1 MVAMADALLRLRVDP
16 SQVQKDTEAGLDKV
30 DATPAGKKVGGQF
43 GTGFTTGVSGA
54 TRDAAGKFVSSADA
68 KKAGGQAGTSFGGEL
83 KASLT
88 KVFKGFSLS
97 GLLTGGGGEG
107 DNAASK
113 TLNSGGLLGGLL
125 PGISGLS
132 GLKATVVG
140 IGAAAVATLPS
151 IFALQAG
158 FIGISGAVKAISV
171 GAQALIGTKT
181 DMGPLYAQAQTVAKT
196 YQAIMTQAAQ
206 SLLSPLRT
214 VMNQI
219 PVLLAQLEPAISS
232 AFAGAGTLLG
242 PLTTG
247 LGNIARTVLPQLG
260 ALFRATA
267 PLVTPLLTGL
277 NSLLAL
283 VLPPLINLI
292 RSAQPAFAALASIL
306 TTLGL
311 NLGKM
316 LTDFAPVVAVSSSVL
331 RVLANVLTAL
341 LPVVGSLAASLART
355 LAPVF
360 ASLIGAVQ
368 SLLPFLTQVGGV
380 IASLASAVLTDLGGV
395 FSALASLI
403 SDLGPSLAVLGK
415 ALQQAF
421 LVLENT
427 GVFAIL
433 GDAVEELVPVIAQL
447 INTLVVGLAP
457 AFPQIIQAVSQL
469 SNILVTL
476 LAAGLTRV
484 LTAVTPLISML
495 ATGASSLITW
505 LSNAGLLVPVL
516 AGLLAVTKGWTI
528 AVAAAKG
535 AMVAWAAIMTVFNAL
550 TDYQTIALK
559 ALYGWDLLVSIATK
573 AWAVAQAALDVVMDA
588 NPIGLIVIAIAAL
601 AAGLVLAWKNSSTF
615 RDVLIDAWHGIQAAW
630 SVAVAFFAKVGDALI
645 SAWHAVT
652 GAWGAAV
659 GFFRGIVA
667 DVTGV
672 FTGFADAV
680 TGQFD
685 KIMSFVTSSFDT
697 WWAANGAAL
706 EKIWSAVWGAITA
719 VATAVWGVVRAV
731 VSAGWQAIVT
741 IFTVEWAILS
751 AIWSAGWAVLS
762 TVAQAV
768 FGLISAYVRTV
779 FGVISAIFTAE
790 LQIVE
795 ALWSAFWATLQ
806 AVATLAWT
814 YLVNAARVAWA
825 AVQLVFT
832 ATMAVLQA
840 AWSVFWSVLKAAA
853 AIFWAAIE
861 AAVKIAWDL
870 LVGIFTVAINLLTGN
885 WHGAWVAMQATFTQV
900 WNAIEAFL
908 RTTLSAIESVISTA
922 WSSVENATRTIFGA
936 VGAFFTTW
944 WNGVKSDFSAAVTAV
959 KSVLS
964 AAWTAISSSAQAAF
978 NGLKG
983 ALSSIWGGI
992 TSVLEGP
999 IKAVVSVVINPF
1011 IGGIDTVL
1019 SWVGLPGIPK
1029 IPGFALGGQVRNLTA
1044 GGRLPGYG
1052 GGDRRMI
1059 MAEDG
1064 ETVVS
1069 KTTSRAMAPLFGA
1082 YGVPGYA
1089 AGGIVGDILSAIP
1102 GASAVVDAAKFISGD
1117 VVKALDDIGNV
1128 AGSIAGAVG
1137 SGNWPS
1143 VIADIARKV
1152 VTAPVSKIEGL
1163 VKDKIVG
1170 PITSFLKSLVTT
1182 APGTTTV
1189 GVSNASALAALQSA
1203 AAKLGWTGSEWVA
1216 LNNVEM
1222 REAGYNLTAQNPTSG
1237 AYGMAQFINGAAEY
1251 AQYGGNSTTAAG
1263 QATAMVNY
1271 IAQRYGDPIA
1281 AWEHEESA
1289 SWYKRGG
1296 PVGPKG
1302 GSRHA
1307 SIRRYTNG
1315 GPIPE
1320 AVFGLGASG
1329 NPYEFHQGEE
1339 VTPASAMAGTARQ
1352 LDTLIGAVRDLTAAT
1367 TAVPAGVGKHVGGAI
1382 NGAASNASFA
1392 ARYPKGG
1399 W

>member
-1 MVAMADALLRLRVDP
+1 MVAMADATLRLRIDS

-30 DATPAGKKVGGQF
+30 DAAPAGKKTGGQF
-43 GTGFTTGVSGA
+43 GGGFQVGVSGA
-54 TRDAAGKFVSSADA
+54 TRDAAGKFVSAGDA
-68 KKAGGQAGTSFGGEL
+68 KKAGGDAGTSFGGEL
-83 KASLT
+83 RASITKA
-88 KVFKGFSLS
+88 FKGFSLS
-97 GLLTGGGGEG
+97 GLLGGGGEG
-107 DNAASK
+107 DNAATK
-113 TLNSGGLLGGLL
+113 TLNSGGLLGGIL

-132 GLKATVVG
+132 GLKATVIG
-140 IGAAAVATLPS
+140 IGSAAVATLPS
-151 IFALQAG
+151 IVALQAG
-158 FIGISGAVKAISV
+158 FIGISAAVKAISL
-171 GAQALIGTKT
+171 GAQTLIGTKT
-181 DMGPLYAQAQTVAKT
+181 DMGPLYAQAQTISKT
-196 YQAIMTQAAQ
+196 YQSIMTQAAQ
-206 SLLSPLRT
+206 TLVAPLRT

-232 AFAGAGTLLG
+232 AFAGAGTLLA
-242 PLTTG
+242 PLTAG
-247 LGNIARTVLPQLG
+247 LGNIVRTVLPQLG

-283 VLPPLINLI
+283 VLPPLIGLI

-311 NLGKM
+311 NLGRM

-341 LPVVGSLAASLART
+341 LPIVGTLAAGLART

-360 ASLIGAVQ
+360 TSLIGAVQ

-395 FSALASLI
+395 FSSLASLI
-403 SDLGPSLAVLGK
+403 SDLEPSLAVLGK

-433 GDAVEELVPVIAQL
+433 GDAVEQLVPVIAQL

-469 SNILVTL
+469 STILVAL

-484 LTAVTPLISML
+484 LTAVTPLVAIL

-505 LSNAGLLVPVL
+505 LDNAGALVPVL
-516 AGLLAVTKGWTI
+516 AALLAVTKGWTI

-550 TDYQTIALK
+550 TDYETIALK
-559 ALYGWDLLVSIATK
+559 AMYAWDLLVSIATK
-573 AWAVAQAALDVVMDA
+573 AWTIAQAALDVVMDA

-601 AAGLVLAWKNSSTF
+601 VAGLILAWKNSSTF
-615 RDVLIDAWHGIQAAW
+615 RDALIDAWHGIQAAW
-630 SVAVAFFAKVGDALI
+630 GVAAAFFAKVGDALV
-645 SAWHAVT
+645 AAYHAVL
-652 GAWGAAV
+652 GAWGSAV
-659 GFFRGIVA
+659 SFFSGIIA
-667 DVTGV
+667 GITSV
-672 FTGFADAV
+672 FTGVADAV
-680 TGQFD
+680 IGEFNR
-685 KIMSFVTSSFDT
+685 IMTFVTSSFDT

-719 VATAVWGVVRAV
+719 VASAVWGVVRAV
-731 VSAGWQAIVT
+731 VAAGWQAIVT

-751 AIWSAGWAVLS
+751 AIWSAGWTILS

-768 FGLISAYVRTV
+768 FGVISGYVRAV
-779 FGVISAIFTAE
+779 FGVIAAIFTAE
-790 LQIVE
+790 LQIVG
-795 ALWSAFWATLQ
+795 ALWQGFWTALQ
-806 AVATLAWT
+806 AVASLAWT
-814 YLVNAARVAWA
+814 VITNGVRVAWA

-832 ATMAVLQA
+832 AAMAVVQA
-840 AWSVFWSVLKAAA
+840 AWSIWWSVLKAAA
-853 AIFWAAIE
+853 AVFWAGIQ
-861 AAVKIAWDL
+861 AAAKIAWDL

-885 WHGAWVAMQATFTQV
+885 WHGAWVAMQTTFTQI
-900 WNAIEAFL
+900 WNAIEAYV
-908 RTTLSAIESVISTA
+908 RTVLSAISSVISTT
-922 WSSVENATRTIFGA
+922 WTSVENATRTIFNG
-936 VGAFFTTW
+936 VSSFFTTW
-944 WNGVKSDFSAAVTAV
+944 WNAVKSDFSAAVTTIKA
-959 KSVLS
+959 VLS
-964 AAWTAISSSAQAAF
+964 AAWTAISSSAVAAF
-978 NGLKG
+978 NGLRS
-983 ALSSIWGGI
+983 ALASTWSGI
-992 TSVLEGP
+992 QTVLEAP
-999 IKAVVSVVINPF
+999 VKAVVSLVINPF
-1011 IGGIDTVL
+1011 IGGVDTVL
-1019 SWVGLPGIPK
+1019 SWVGLPQIPR

-1069 KTTSRAMAPLFGA
+1069 KSTSRAMAPLFGA

-1102 GASAVVDAAKFISGD
+1102 GASAVVDVAKFISGD
-1117 VVKALDDIGNV
+1117 VVKALADIGNV

-1143 VIADIARKV
+1143 VISDIAKKV

-1203 AAKLGWTGSEWVA
+1203 AGKLGWTGSEWVA

-1222 REAGYNLTAQNPTSG
+1222 REAGYNLTAQNPTSN

-1281 AWEHEESA
+1281 AWAHEQSA
-1289 SWYKRGG
+1289 GWYRHGG

-1302 GSRHA
+1302 GGKA

-1329 NPYEFHQGEE
+1329 APYEFHAGEE
-1339 VTPASAMAGTARQ
+1339 VTSARQAAATGRQ

-1367 TAVPAGVGKHVGGAI
+1367 ASVPSGVGKHVGGAI
-1382 NGAASNASFA
+1382 NGAASDAAFA